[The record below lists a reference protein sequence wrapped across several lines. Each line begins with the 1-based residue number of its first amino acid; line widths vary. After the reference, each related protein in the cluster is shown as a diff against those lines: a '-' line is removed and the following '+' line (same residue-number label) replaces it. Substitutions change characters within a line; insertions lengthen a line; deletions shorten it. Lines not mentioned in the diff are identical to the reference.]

1 MKPAK
6 LAFSV
11 LSCRPPMAPLRLVPL
26 FLAALATYE
35 STCRSS
41 AGAGQAPG
49 GGSLDSDVNLAGVDT
64 ASLTSR
70 EKKDWS
76 TWVSELLAPC
86 PSEPVSVAQC
96 VKESRKC
103 AKCLPAARL
112 LVKQVRAGK
121 SRSQAEE
128 AFFARFGADRVKAV
142 DPSDSPSKG
151 PASAPIT
158 IVEWADF
165 QCPHCRHA
173 APVLEKMVSAHPGK
187 VRLVYKFYPLQA
199 HVHGESAARAA
210 AAALKQGKFWEMHH
224 ILFEHQDAMEPRDL
238 EKYAR
243 EIGLDIPKWKADWES
258 EAMADRVSR
267 DRKQGDLLT
276 LSGTPAIFIN
286 GREFDL
292 TKFDMN
298 EDMAD
303 WIAVEL
309 ELGPS
314 APVVAASEPGAQKSK
329 ASPASS
335 ASAKPADP
343 PRPSDKK
350 QP

>member
-1 MKPAK
+1 
-6 LAFSV
+6 
-11 LSCRPPMAPLRLVPL
+11 MAPLRFVPL
-26 FLAALATYE
+26 FLAGLASFQ

-41 AGAGQAPG
+41 AGAGQPPG
-49 GGSLDSDVNLAGVDT
+49 GGSGDSDVNLAGVDT
-64 ASLTSR
+64 GSLTAR

-103 AKCLPAARL
+103 AKCVPAARL

-128 AFFARFGADRVKAV
+128 AFRARFDEGRVKAV
-142 DPSDSPSKG
+142 DPNDSPSKG

-173 APVLEKMVSAHPGK
+173 APVLEKMVSSHPGK

-224 ILFEHQDAMEPRDL
+224 ILFEHQDAMEPRDI

-258 EAMADRVSR
+258 EAAADRVSR

-276 LSGTPAIFIN
+276 LSRHARHLHQRARVRSHEVRHERRHGRLDRGRARPRADGTG
-286 GREFDL
+286 GRGRHRAPP
-292 TKFDMN
+292 K
-298 EDMAD
+298 
-303 WIAVEL
+303 
-309 ELGPS
+309 S
-314 APVVAASEPGAQKSK
+314 AE
-329 ASPASS
+329 
-335 ASAKPADP
+335 P

>member
-1 MKPAK
+1 MS
-6 LAFSV
+6 LI
-11 LSCRPPMAPLRLVPL
+11 RLVPL

-49 GGSLDSDVNLAGVDT
+49 GGSAETDVNLPGVDT
-64 ASLTSR
+64 GGLTAR

-76 TWVSELLAPC
+76 TWVSEMLAPC

-112 LVKQVRAGK
+112 LLKQVRAGK

-128 AFFARFGADRVKAV
+128 AFYARFSADRIKAV
-142 DPSDSPSKG
+142 DPTDSPAKG
-151 PASAPIT
+151 PPSAPVT

-165 QCPHCRHA
+165 ECPYCRHA
-173 APVLEKMVSAHPGK
+173 SPLLDKIVEKNAGK

-210 AAALKQGKFWEMHH
+210 VAAMKQGKFWEMHH
-224 ILFEHQDAMEPRDL
+224 KLFEHQEAMEPREI

-243 EIGLDIPKWKADWES
+243 ELGLDLAKFKADWES
-258 EAMADRVSR
+258 EATADRVSR
-267 DRKQGDLLT
+267 DRKQGDLLS

-298 EDMAD
+298 EDMEE
-303 WIAVEL
+303 WVNIEL

-314 APVVAASEPGAQKSK
+314 TSVLAASEPAAQKSK
-329 ASPASS
+329 VAPSGSTSS
-335 ASAKPADP
+335 KPADP
-343 PRPSDKK
+343 PRPTDKK

>member
-1 MKPAK
+1 MY
-6 LAFSV
+6 
-11 LSCRPPMAPLRLVPL
+11 PLRLVPL

-49 GGSLDSDVNLAGVDT
+49 GGSADTEVSLPGVDT
-64 ASLTSR
+64 GSLTSR

-86 PSEPVSVAQC
+86 PSEPVSIAQC

-103 AKCLPAARL
+103 AKCVPAARL

-128 AFFARFGADRVKAV
+128 AFFARFSADRVKAI

-173 APVLEKMVSAHPGK
+173 APVLEKLVESHPGK
-187 VRLVYKFYPLQA
+187 VRFVYKFYPLQA

-210 AAALKQGKFWEMHH
+210 VAAMKQGKFWEMHH
-224 ILFEHQDAMEPRDL
+224 ILFEHQGAMEPRDI

-243 EIGLDIPKWKADWES
+243 EIGLDMAKFKSDWES
-258 EAMADRVSR
+258 EATADRVSR
-267 DRKQGDLLT
+267 DRKQGDALS
-276 LSGTPAIFIN
+276 LSGTPAIYIN

-292 TKFDMN
+292 TKFEMN
-298 EDMAD
+298 EDLEE
-303 WIAVEL
+303 WIKTEL

-314 APVVAASEPGAQKSK
+314 GPAALANEPAAQKSK
-329 ASPASS
+329 AAPPSS
-335 ASAKPADP
+335 APPKAEGP
-343 PRPSDKK
+343 PRSSDKK

>member
-1 MKPAK
+1 MSPI
-6 LAFSV
+6 
-11 LSCRPPMAPLRLVPL
+11 RLVPL

-49 GGSLDSDVNLAGVDT
+49 GGSAESDVNLPGVDT
-64 ASLTSR
+64 GSLTAR

-76 TWVSELLAPC
+76 AWVSDLLAPC

-112 LVKQVRAGK
+112 LLKQVRAGK

-128 AFFARFGADRVKAV
+128 AFRARFSADRIKAV

-151 PASAPIT
+151 PASAPVT

-165 QCPHCRHA
+165 ECPHCRHA
-173 APVLEKMVSAHPGK
+173 SPLLDKMVEKNPGK
-187 VRLVYKFYPLQA
+187 VRLVFKFYPLSA
-199 HVHGESAARAA
+199 HVHGESTARAA
-210 AAALKQGKFWEMHH
+210 VAAMKQGKFWEMHH
-224 ILFEHQDAMEPRDL
+224 KLFENQEALEPRDI

-243 EIGLDIPKWKADWES
+243 ELGLDVAKFKADWES
-258 EAMADRVSR
+258 EATADRVSR
-267 DRKQGDLLT
+267 DRKQGDVLS
-276 LSGTPAIFIN
+276 LSGTPGIFIN

-292 TKFDMN
+292 AKFDMN
-298 EDMAD
+298 EDMEE

-309 ELGPS
+309 ELGPPPN
-314 APVVAASEPGAQKSK
+314 PVLAATEPAAQKSK
-329 ASPASS
+329 TAPAASASS
-335 ASAKPADP
+335 KPAEP
-343 PRPSDKK
+343 SRPSDKK
-350 QP
+350 LP

>member
-1 MKPAK
+1 MS
-6 LAFSV
+6 LI
-11 LSCRPPMAPLRLVPL
+11 RLVPL

-49 GGSLDSDVNLAGVDT
+49 GGSADNDVNLAGVDT
-64 ASLTSR
+64 GALTAR
-70 EKKDWS
+70 EKRDWS
-76 TWVSELLAPC
+76 TWVTEMLAPC

-96 VKESRKC
+96 VRESRKC

-112 LVKQVRAGK
+112 LLKQVRAGK

-128 AFFARFGADRVKAV
+128 AFFARFAADRVKAV

-151 PASAPIT
+151 PASAPVT

-165 QCPHCRHA
+165 ECPHCRHA
-173 APVLEKMVSAHPGK
+173 APLLEKLVESHPGK
-187 VRLVYKFYPLQA
+187 VRFVYKFYPLQA

-210 AAALKQGKFWEMHH
+210 VAAMKQGKFWEMHH
-224 ILFEHQDAMEPRDL
+224 ILFEHQESMEPRDI

-243 EIGLDIPKWKADWES
+243 EIGLDFAKWKADWES
-258 EAMADRVSR
+258 EATADRVSR

-276 LSGTPAIFIN
+276 LAGTPAVYIN

-292 TKFDMN
+292 AKFDMN
-298 EDMAD
+298 EDLAD
-303 WIAVEL
+303 WIALEL
-309 ELGPS
+309 ELGSSGPQI
-314 APVVAASEPGAQKSK
+314 AAAEPAAQKSK
-329 ASPASS
+329 TAPAAS
-335 ASAKPADP
+335 ASGKSIDPA
-343 PRPSDKK
+343 RPSDKK

>member
-1 MKPAK
+1 M
-6 LAFSV
+6 S
-11 LSCRPPMAPLRLVPL
+11 SLRLVPL

-49 GGSLDSDVNLAGVDT
+49 GGPADTDVNLAGVDT
-64 ASLTSR
+64 GALTAR

-86 PSEPVSVAQC
+86 PDESVSVAVC
-96 VKESRKC
+96 VKESHKC
-103 AKCLPAARL
+103 SKCLPAARF

-121 SRSQAEE
+121 SRSQADE
-128 AFFARFGADRVKAV
+128 AFFARFAADRVKPV

-151 PASAPIT
+151 PATAPVT

-165 QCPHCRHA
+165 ECPHCRHA
-173 APVLEKMVSAHPGK
+173 SPLLDKLVESHPGK
-187 VRLVYKFYPLQA
+187 VRLVYKFYPLQS

-210 AAALKQGKFWEMHH
+210 VAAMNQGKFWEMHH
-224 ILFEHQDAMEPRDL
+224 ALFEHQESMEPRDI

-243 EIGLDIPKWKADWES
+243 ELGLDLAKFKSDWQS
-258 EAMADRVSR
+258 EATADRVSR
-267 DRKQGDLLT
+267 DRKQGDVLT
-276 LSGTPAIFIN
+276 LSGTPAIYIN

-292 TKFDMN
+292 KKFDMN
-298 EDMAD
+298 EDMED
-303 WIAVEL
+303 WISLEL
-309 ELGPS
+309 ELGPQ
-314 APVVAASEPGAQKSK
+314 AAVAAAAEPASQKSK
-329 ASPASS
+329 AAPSGSTSS
-335 ASAKPADP
+335 KSADP

>member
-1 MKPAK
+1 MSAI
-6 LAFSV
+6 
-11 LSCRPPMAPLRLVPL
+11 RLVPL

-41 AGAGQAPG
+41 AGAGQSPG
-49 GGSLDSDVNLAGVDT
+49 GGSGESEVNLPGVDT
-64 ASLTSR
+64 GSLTSR

-128 AFFARFGADRVKAV
+128 AFFARFGADRVKTI
-142 DPSDSPSKG
+142 DPTDSPSKG
-151 PASAPIT
+151 PPSAPIT

-165 QCPHCRHA
+165 QCPYCRHA
-173 APVLEKMVSAHPGK
+173 APVLEKMVSSYPGK

-210 AAALKQGKFWEMHH
+210 VAAMKQGKFWEMHH
-224 ILFEHQDAMEPRDL
+224 ILFEHQDAMEPRDI

-258 EAMADRVSR
+258 EITADRVSR
-267 DRKQGDLLT
+267 DRKQGDLLA
-276 LSGTPAIFIN
+276 LSGTPAIYIN

-309 ELGPS
+309 DLGPQG
-314 APVVAASEPGAQKSK
+314 AVVAASEPGAQKSK
-329 ASPASS
+329 AAPASS

-343 PRPSDKK
+343 PRSSDKK